1 MMEKRVYIETWG
13 CQMNLHQSEGIAGVM
28 LRAGYTLVGTLE
40 SADVVLFNGCTVRQK
55 AEEKVYGRIGA
66 VVAEKRRRELLLGV
80 GGCLGQIHGAALL
93 KRCPA
98 IDILFG
104 TRGHAALPALIDRV
118 RRDGRPHA
126 GVDERTE
133 IDEIP
138 FHRSSQV
145 RAMVTITEGCS
156 NFCSYCIVPY
166 ARGPMRSRV
175 PDRILAEVEEAVA
188 GGFGEVLL
196 LGQNVNSYGADRED
210 YGTFKQLLRRVA
222 EIGVTRLRFT
232 SSHPRDMSIGVL
244 ETMAAFPNIC
254 NHLHLACQS
263 GSDRILKEM
272 NRGISR
278 AGFLKVV
285 EEARDIVPGINVT
298 TDLIV
303 GYPGET
309 EDDFKA
315 TMDLMERV
323 RFGSVYAAKYSPR
336 PGTRSARQVDDVPTS
351 TKEERLSQ
359 VLSRQREIAL
369 EENERRIGEDASVLI
384 EGEARGGFYGR
395 ADDHRTIIVAGSVSI
410 GDVVLVRV
418 TAASAASLSGAMLVS
433 EGVMGEP

>member
-28 LRAGYTLVGTLE
+28 LRAGYTLVDTLE

-98 IDILFG
+98 IDFLFG
-104 TRGHAALPALIDRV
+104 ARGHAALPALIDRV
-118 RRDGRPHA
+118 RRDGGPLA
-126 GVDERTE
+126 DVDERTE

-138 FHRSSQV
+138 FHRSSPV

-166 ARGPMRSRV
+166 ARGPMRSRA
-175 PDRILAEVEEAVA
+175 PDRILAEVEEAAA
-188 GGFGEVLL
+188 GGFREALL
-196 LGQNVNSYGADRED
+196 LGQNVNSYGADRAD
-210 YGTFKQLLRRVA
+210 YGTFKQLLGRVA
-222 EIGVTRLRFT
+222 ETGIARVRFT

-254 NHLHLACQS
+254 HHLHLACQS

-285 EEARDIVPGINVT
+285 ETAREIVQEINVT

-336 PGTRSARQVDDVPTS
+336 PGTRSARQADDVPAS
-351 TKEERLSQ
+351 AKEERLSRI
-359 VLSRQREIAL
+359 LSRQREIAL

-384 EGEARGGFYGR
+384 EGATRGGFYGR
-395 ADDHRTIIVAGSVSI
+395 ADDHRTVVVDGPASI

-418 TAASAASLSGAMLVS
+418 TAASAASLSGAILVS
-433 EGVMGEP
+433 EGVMGGP